1 MTTPTRCHCNPN
13 HDKFHLYLIQLV
25 VIFLNVCLWWH
36 SLRSNL
42 GGIDPEKLYLATFIC
57 QYTLYCCI
65 VWPSFLFVNDCFVN
79 IWATCDNFLGKWLS
93 APSGKKL
100 PVRLCP
106 FLSQNLQ
113 NIVRTFPW
121 THKNAPSSHWLAWK
135 SWVLNEGTRK
145 RFWQSLSFSC
155 DFFSR
160 ISRTFSWPMEPWR
173 HCVFQ
178 NWHTTELFYARF

>member
-25 VIFLNVCLWWH
+25 VIFLNVCLWRH

-79 IWATCDNFLGKWLS
+79 IWATCDNFLGKWLT

-106 FLSQNLQ
+106 FFITKPPKYCTNLPLDTQ
-113 NIVRTFPW
+113 EC
-121 THKNAPSSHWLAWK
+121 S
-135 SWVLNEGTRK
+135 
-145 RFWQSLSFSC
+145 
-155 DFFSR
+155 FFSLACLEVLGIER
-160 ISRTFSWPMEPWR
+160 GDQEKVLTKP
-173 HCVFQ
+173 
-178 NWHTTELFYARF
+178 LFFLRFFFPNFAYV